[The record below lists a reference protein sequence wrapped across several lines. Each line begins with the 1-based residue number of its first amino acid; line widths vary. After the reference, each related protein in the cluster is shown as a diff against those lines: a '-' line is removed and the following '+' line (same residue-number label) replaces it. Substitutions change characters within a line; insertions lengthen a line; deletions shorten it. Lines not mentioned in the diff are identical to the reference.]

1 MSISSYSGSL
11 RERWRLVSTKS
22 AYGNSRLRI
31 FVEPFHV
38 RMRWGQ
44 VEVEVVLLDILAMV
58 PLTIGEPKKAFL
70 DDRISS
76 IKECERKAQSLLL
89 VGEAG

>member
-1 MSISSYSGSL
+1 
-11 RERWRLVSTKS
+11 
-22 AYGNSRLRI
+22 
-31 FVEPFHV
+31 
-38 RMRWGQ
+38 MRWSR
-44 VEVEVVLLDILAMV
+44 VEVEVVLLDVLAV
-58 PLTIGEPKKAFL
+58 VTLAIGEAKEAFF

>member
-1 MSISSYSGSL
+1 
-11 RERWRLVSTKS
+11 
-22 AYGNSRLRI
+22 
-31 FVEPFHV
+31 
-38 RMRWGQ
+38 MRWGQ

-76 IKECERKAQSLLL
+76 IPKCERKAQSLLL

>member
-1 MSISSYSGSL
+1 
-11 RERWRLVSTKS
+11 
-22 AYGNSRLRI
+22 
-31 FVEPFHV
+31 
-38 RMRWGQ
+38 MRWGQ

-76 IKECERKAQSLLL
+76 IPECERKAQSLLL